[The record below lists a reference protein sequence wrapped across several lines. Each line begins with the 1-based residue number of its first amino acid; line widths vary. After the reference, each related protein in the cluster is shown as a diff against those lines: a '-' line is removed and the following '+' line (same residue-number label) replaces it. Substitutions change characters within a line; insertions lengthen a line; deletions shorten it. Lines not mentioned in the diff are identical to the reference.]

1 MYKGFYNLTSGMV
14 TQQQHLDVV
23 GNNLVNIS
31 TSGFKESR
39 YAATTFDDVMYARV
53 GSKEKIYTD
62 IGRQSYIRA
71 NSEIKVLFDQG
82 IPEPTGIPLDF
93 AIMGEGFFA
102 IQTEDGVSY
111 TRAGNFSLD
120 DEGYLCF
127 PGVGR
132 VLDPRGQTI
141 QLNTDKL
148 AVDEQGVISTEDGA
162 YLGQL
167 GVYTFPDMEQV
178 EYDARGMFT
187 GEGAQAAAAPTV
199 YWKYLER
206 SNVNMIRQM
215 TEMLTCQRSL
225 QSAAQVTKMYDELMS
240 HTSSDIGRM

>member
-1 MYKGFYNLTSGMV
+1 
-14 TQQQHLDVV
+14 
-23 GNNLVNIS
+23 
-31 TSGFKESR
+31 
-39 YAATTFDDVMYARV
+39 MYARV

>member
-1 MYKGFYNLTSGMV
+1 MNMSFYTGAV
-14 TQQQHLDVV
+14 GAFQQQQRMNVQANNIANVNNYGYKAERATFHHLMYGNVV
-23 GNNLVNIS
+23 GIDNEDLPRGTGTKMVKASVDYTTN
-31 TSGFKESR
+31 G
-39 YAATTFDDVMYARV
+39 YADTGRTF
-53 GSKEKIYTD
+53 
-62 IGRQSYIRA
+62 
-71 NSEIKVLFDQG
+71 
-82 IPEPTGIPLDF
+82 DF
-93 AIMGEGFFA
+93 AIVGDGFFA
-102 IQTEDGVSY
+102 IQDPEGNVSY
-111 TRAGNFSLD
+111 TRMGNFSLD
-120 DEGYLCF
+120 EEGYLCF

-240 HTSSDIGRM
+240 HTSSDIGRV